1 EVPALL
7 LIAKFGKSM
16 IYSGKFELDH
26 DIKDS
31 AHRMTQVN
39 SHKEYDR
46 MPNENVCACGVVVG
60 LPKCQGKLAIL
71 LPKTKGNKSEGK
83 SSRKQLEEGQ
93 VPKTRTS
100 NETGSSS
107 MVTESSR
114 STMKSSKHEKR
125 LTHSRRTRSADRAE
139 SHYTYIDS
147 GSSILGGGIRENTIP
162 EALYATIPDTPNA
175 SVNESGT
182 SRPNS
187 QSRSQP
193 VYSVIPSMTSPPPT
207 YDVAIAKTWQQAFTD
222 ASTFFISQHVCV
234 CNFLLFCLV
243 SFNGLPPTYEEYLY
257 HKNAMTSR
265 SHTPPPPWSD
275 STMTSNQASSISRR
289 EFLVSQP
296 ELREYL
302 TQLALSERGVQHQ
315 HQQQRQQS
323 RDDGYSQS
331 VPRVQV
337 RVQRRARAMP
347 LRSQS
352 ESRAQQ
358 QRIAA
363 MYTDAAF
370 CMETTVLQSAFDSGP
385 GFALCSLM

>member
-1 EVPALL
+1 
-7 LIAKFGKSM
+7 
-16 IYSGKFELDH
+16 
-26 DIKDS
+26 
-31 AHRMTQVN
+31 
-39 SHKEYDR
+39 

-60 LPKCQGKLAIL
+60 LPKCQGKFAIL

-83 SSRKQLEEGQ
+83 SSRKQFEEGQ

-100 NETGSSS
+100 NEIGSSS
-107 MVTESSR
+107 TVTESTR

-125 LTHSRRTRSADRAE
+125 LTHSRRTRSADRTE

-175 SVNESGT
+175 SINETG

-207 YDVAIAKTWQQAFTD
+207 YDVAIAKTWQQAFKSRLVLFLSLRMCLQLLTKNIRNCI
-222 ASTFFISQHVCV
+222 FFLI
-234 CNFLLFCLV
+234 

-275 STMTSNQASSISRR
+275 STSSSNQASNISRR
-289 EFLVSQP
+289 ELLASQP

-302 TQLALSERGVQHQ
+302 TQLALSDRGLQHQ

-323 RDDGYSQS
+323 RDDVYSQS

>member
-1 EVPALL
+1 
-7 LIAKFGKSM
+7 
-16 IYSGKFELDH
+16 
-26 DIKDS
+26 
-31 AHRMTQVN
+31 
-39 SHKEYDR
+39 

-107 MVTESSR
+107 MVTESVR

-193 VYSVIPSMTSPPPT
+193 VYSAIPSMTSPPPT
-207 YDVAIAKTWQQAFTD
+207 YDVAIAKTWQ
-222 ASTFFISQHVCV
+222 
-234 CNFLLFCLV
+234 
-243 SFNGLPPTYEEYLY
+243 
-257 HKNAMTSR
+257 
-265 SHTPPPPWSD
+265 
-275 STMTSNQASSISRR
+275 
-289 EFLVSQP
+289 
-296 ELREYL
+296 
-302 TQLALSERGVQHQ
+302 
-315 HQQQRQQS
+315 
-323 RDDGYSQS
+323 
-331 VPRVQV
+331 
-337 RVQRRARAMP
+337 
-347 LRSQS
+347 
-352 ESRAQQ
+352 
-358 QRIAA
+358 
-363 MYTDAAF
+363 
-370 CMETTVLQSAFDSGP
+370 
-385 GFALCSLM
+385 

>member
-1 EVPALL
+1 
-7 LIAKFGKSM
+7 
-16 IYSGKFELDH
+16 
-26 DIKDS
+26 
-31 AHRMTQVN
+31 
-39 SHKEYDR
+39 
-46 MPNENVCACGVVVG
+46 
-60 LPKCQGKLAIL
+60 
-71 LPKTKGNKSEGK
+71 
-83 SSRKQLEEGQ
+83 
-93 VPKTRTS
+93 
-100 NETGSSS
+100 
-107 MVTESSR
+107 MVQ
-114 STMKSSKHEKR
+114 
-125 LTHSRRTRSADRAE
+125 
-139 SHYTYIDS
+139 
-147 GSSILGGGIRENTIP
+147 N
-162 EALYATIPDTPNA
+162 
-175 SVNESGT
+175 
-182 SRPNS
+182 
-187 QSRSQP
+187 
-193 VYSVIPSMTSPPPT
+193 
-207 YDVAIAKTWQQAFTD
+207 
-222 ASTFFISQHVCV
+222 
-234 CNFLLFCLV
+234 
-243 SFNGLPPTYEEYLY
+243 NGLPPTYEEYLY

-275 STMTSNQASSISRR
+275 STTTSNQASSISRR
-289 EFLVSQP
+289 ELLASQP

-302 TQLALSERGVQHQ
+302 TQLALSDRGLQYQ

>member
-1 EVPALL
+1 MKETAT
-7 LIAKFGKSM
+7 KNWRKGKKRRPTWKAQSDN
-16 IYSGKFELDH
+16 K
-26 DIKDS
+26 K
-31 AHRMTQVN
+31 
-39 SHKEYDR
+39 R

-147 GSSILGGGIRENTIP
+147 GSSVLGGGIRENTIP

-193 VYSVIPSMTSPPPT
+193 VYSAIPSMTSPPPT
-207 YDVAIAKTWQQAFTD
+207 YDVAIAKTWQ
-222 ASTFFISQHVCV
+222 
-234 CNFLLFCLV
+234 
-243 SFNGLPPTYEEYLY
+243 NGLPPTYEEYLY

-275 STMTSNQASSISRR
+275 STTTNQASSISRR
-289 EFLVSQP
+289 ELLASQP

-302 TQLALSERGVQHQ
+302 TQLALSDRGLQYQ

>member
-1 EVPALL
+1 
-7 LIAKFGKSM
+7 
-16 IYSGKFELDH
+16 
-26 DIKDS
+26 
-31 AHRMTQVN
+31 
-39 SHKEYDR
+39 

-93 VPKTRTS
+93 IPKTRTS
-100 NETGSSS
+100 NEIGSSS
-107 MVTESSR
+107 MVTESAR
-114 STMKSSKHEKR
+114 SSMKSSKHEKR

-162 EALYATIPDTPNA
+162 EALYATIPDTPNT
-175 SVNESGT
+175 SINESGT

-193 VYSVIPSMTSPPPT
+193 VYSAIPSMTSPPPT
-207 YDVAIAKTWQQAFTD
+207 YDVATAKTWQLLNSD
-222 ASTFFISQHVCV
+222 ALSVFSISLHVCV
-234 CNFLLFCLV
+234 CNYCIFCLI

-275 STMTSNQASSISRR
+275 STTSNQASNISRR
-289 EFLVSQP
+289 ELLASQP

-302 TQLALSERGVQHQ
+302 TQLALSDRGLQHQ

-323 RDDGYSQS
+323 RDDVYSQS

>member
-1 EVPALL
+1 
-7 LIAKFGKSM
+7 
-16 IYSGKFELDH
+16 
-26 DIKDS
+26 
-31 AHRMTQVN
+31 
-39 SHKEYDR
+39 
-46 MPNENVCACGVVVG
+46 MPNENVCACGVVVD
-60 LPKCQGKLAIL
+60 LPKSRSSVIQGKLTIL

-83 SSRKQLEEGQ
+83 GSRKQPDDGR

-107 MVTESSR
+107 TVTEPAR
-114 STMKSSKHEKR
+114 STMKSNKHEKR

-147 GSSILGGGIRENTIP
+147 GSSVLGGGIRENTIP
-162 EALYATIPDTPNA
+162 EALYATIPDTVPN
-175 SVNESGT
+175 VIVTETGT
-182 SRPNS
+182 SRSNL

-193 VYSVIPSMTSPPPT
+193 LYSAIPSMTSPPPT
-207 YDVAIAKTWQQAFTD
+207 YDVAIAKTWQT
-222 ASTFFISQHVCV
+222 
-234 CNFLLFCLV
+234 
-243 SFNGLPPTYEEYLY
+243 GLPPTYEEYLY
-257 HKNAMTSR
+257 HKYAMMSR

-275 STMTSNQASSISRR
+275 STTTTTTSTSNPSSSIQARR
-289 EFLVSQP
+289 ELLASQP

-302 TQLALSERGVQHQ
+302 TQLTLSDRGSQYQ
-315 HQQQRQQS
+315 YQQQRQQS
-323 RDDGYSQS
+323 RDATCS
-331 VPRVQV
+331 VPREQQV
-337 RVQRRARAMP
+337 RVQQQRARAMP

-370 CMETTVLQSAFDSGP
+370 CMETTVLQSAFDSGQ